1 MTGNNYAKCGLSHL
15 ANSISLL
22 HKNSNYHVFVL
33 ASLNVMLM
41 FVYYTVSFSLS
52 YVCMYVCMYVYSFKS
67 WCCEF
72 LYIIQTTIV
81 ALSSSCAHKQ

>member
-22 HKNSNYHVFVL
+22 HKNSNDHVLVL
-33 ASLNVMLM
+33 ASLNVM

-52 YVCMYVCMYVYSFKS
+52 YVCMS

>member
-41 FVYYTVSFSLS
+41 FVYYTVSFSR
-52 YVCMYVCMYVYSFKS
+52 MYVYSFKS

-81 ALSSSCAHKQ
+81 AVSSSCAHKQ